1 MQMAFAMLLFV
12 TSTMAAFGQAV
23 SEQPFTVSISTEK
36 STFKSG
42 DPIPV
47 KVELT
52 NTSNKDLNVS
62 SGVDLN
68 SGVLFTHSFEVH
80 NETGKLV
87 PPRIHTHQQSQTGSA
102 PAKPEE
108 NPTGPETG
116 RVIFGVLKP
125 GEKYSVVDDIS
136 RVYDLS
142 ESGRYTIQMAHPLPD
157 KSSKDGVKSN
167 VVTITVTQ

>member
-1 MQMAFAMLLFV
+1 MDTTHRKRNSRDFYSFFDISNLDRPFDAAAVPVKYLGGVMQMAFAMLLFV

-62 SGVDLN
+62 SEVDLN

-102 PAKPEE
+102 PPNPEQ
-108 NPTGPETG
+108 NPPAPETST
-116 RVIFGVLKP
+116 VIF
-125 GEKYSVVDDIS
+125 
-136 RVYDLS
+136 
-142 ESGRYTIQMAHPLPD
+142 
-157 KSSKDGVKSN
+157 
-167 VVTITVTQ
+167 